1 VDKKQIR
8 EVIFNNLSSLSNK
21 NKLSWNSSLTE
32 QIIKFFKQN
41 SLLHA
46 GLGGVYLPM
55 PNEAA
60 PDFGKVQKEL
70 MLRLAYPIKS
80 KALEMSFG
88 LPNERIEGTV
98 WLTSPHREV
107 SPNWILVPGLAFTLK
122 GERLGRGQG
131 YFDRYLENY
140 PGLKIGVSWSCQIHE
155 QLPIEAHDCSMDF
168 IITEKF
174 CWSVIQQRS
183 I

>member
-8 EVIFNNLSSLSNK
+8 ELILNNLNSLSDE

-41 SLLHA
+41 SLFHT
-46 GLGGVYLPM
+46 GLGGGYLPM
-55 PNEAA
+55 SNEAA
-60 PDFGKVQKEL
+60 PDFGKVQKDL
-70 MLRLAYPIKS
+70 MISFAYPIKS

-88 LPNERIEGTV
+88 LPKERIEGTV
-98 WLTSPHREV
+98 WLTSPHDEV
-107 SPNWILVPGLAFTLK
+107 SPDWILVPGLAFSLK
-122 GERLGRGQG
+122 GERLGRGKG
-131 YFDRYLENY
+131 YFDRYLGHY
-140 PGLKIGVSWSCQIHE
+140 SGIKIGVCWSCQIQE

-174 CWSVIQQRS
+174 CWSVLQQRS